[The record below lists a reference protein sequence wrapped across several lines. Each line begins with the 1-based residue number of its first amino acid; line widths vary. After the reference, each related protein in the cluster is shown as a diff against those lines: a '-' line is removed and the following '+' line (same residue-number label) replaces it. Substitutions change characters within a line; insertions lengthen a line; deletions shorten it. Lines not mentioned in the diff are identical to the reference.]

1 MRKRLAVL
9 LMLAVACMLGFSP
22 AGWKWTGKNDA
33 HAGWSWNADI
43 ASVDGDTVTL
53 MSRKGNTLTLT
64 PVQGADPVVGDDVTV
79 VQSGLVWTADNGG
92 TVEQPLGWTWNG

>member
-1 MRKRLAVL
+1 VKKRSAL
-9 LMLAVACMLGFSP
+9 LLAVAVALALSP
-22 AGWKWTGKNDA
+22 AGWKWGGKNDA

-53 MSRKGNTLTLT
+53 ISRRGNTLTLT
-64 PVQGADPVVGDDVTV
+64 PVDAANPVPGDDVTV
-79 VQSGLVWTADNGG
+79 VQSGLVWSADDGG